1 MIITK
6 VRLNRSPGA
15 QGSLAKVL
23 LSGSNADQSHGLV
36 WTLFNHVERADE
48 RKDRAFLY
56 REIEPGSFIVVAKT
70 PPLDPHGLWVLD
82 KPKDYA
88 VEVSAGDRLSFVM
101 RANPAV
107 AVPRPGEKRGARADA
122 IMHAKTKL
130 AVAERKNFTA
140 KDASTIAVQWL
151 ARRGPALG
159 FKLDTEATSAD
170 GYQQIRIP
178 GADRKPAIVYSEI
191 EFTGALTVTD
201 PNLLRHALYNGIGK
215 ARAYGC
221 GLMLIRRA

>member
-1 MIITK
+1 MIIAK

-23 LSGSNADQSHGLV
+23 LTGSNSDQRHGLV
-36 WTLFNHVERADE
+36 WTLFNHVESADE

-56 REIEPGSFIVVAKT
+56 REIEPGSFIVVAST

-82 KPKDYA
+82 HPKDYA
-88 VEVSAGDRLSFVM
+88 VDLSVGDSLTFVL
-101 RANPAV
+101 RANPV
-107 AVPRPGEKRGARADA
+107 IAVPRPGAKRGARADA
-122 IMHAKTKL
+122 IMHAKKKL
-130 AVAERKNFTA
+130 PVADRTNFTA
-140 KDASTIAVQWL
+140 KDASNVAVQWL
-151 ARRGPALG
+151 AKRGPQLG
-159 FKLDTEATSAD
+159 FELDTEATSAD
-170 GYQQIRIP
+170 GYQQIRVP
-178 GADRKPAIVYSEI
+178 GAGGKPAIVYSEI
-191 EFTGALTVTD
+191 EFTGALAVTD